1 MESMIAADLHPALKP
16 VAFLLGT
23 WRGEGDG
30 QYPTI
35 KPFRYREE
43 IRFTHNGKPFLIYTQ
58 RTEAIDTGQPLHGEA
73 GYLRLVGDGRL
84 EFVIAQP
91 IGFAEISLGRVN
103 GQRIDVECASVGRTP
118 TAKPVTSISRS
129 LWLEGETLHYELK
142 MGMGDFPLVRHL
154 VASFRR
160 VD

>member
-1 MESMIAADLHPALKP
+1 MIATELNPALNP
-16 VAFLLGT
+16 IAFLLGT

-43 IRFTHNGKPFLIYTQ
+43 IRFTHNGKTFLIYSQ
-58 RTEAIDTGQPLHGEA
+58 RTEAIDTGQPLHGES
-73 GYLRLVGDGRL
+73 GYLRVVAGDQL

-91 IGFAEISLGRVN
+91 IGFAEIALGRIR
-103 GQRIDVECASVGRTP
+103 GQRIDVEASAVARTP

-129 LWLEGETLHYELK
+129 LWLDGETLHSEVK
-142 MGMGDFPLVRHL
+142 MAMEGFPLARHL
-154 VASFRR
+154 IATFRR
-160 VD
+160 VA